1 MELIAIYSS
10 SLRFFFP
17 RYIDCKCFY
26 CMYCISVLPSIR
38 TYLWVWVCCVG
49 SLPAPCVSTI
59 LATERLLC
67 AVVWD
72 VCRASLGRRLK
83 ERAASHQPIG
93 VTEGTRGGGVFP
105 SFHTHSF
112 LFVHFLLLLLPHT
125 LFQENIWVSP
135 FALFEFFSFF
145 FFFGVCVPFFG
156 VLLALCLFPSLF
168 FFFSSSSSPLR
179 LPYKFPRVIV

>member
-1 MELIAIYSS
+1 MELIAIY
-10 SLRFFFP
+10 LVFFHDTLTWTSFTVCTV
-17 RYIDCKCFY
+17 YAC
-26 CMYCISVLPSIR
+26 VLPSIC
-38 TYLWVWVCCVG
+38 TYLWVWVCYVG
-49 SLPAPCVSTI
+49 GLPAPCVSMI

-72 VCRASLGRRLK
+72 VCRASLGCCLK

-112 LFVHFLLLLLPHT
+112 LFVHFFLLLLPHT

-135 FALFEFFSFF
+135 FALFEFF
-145 FFFGVCVPFFG
+145 VCVCAVFG
-156 VLLALCLFPSLF
+156 VLLASCLFPSLF
-168 FFFSSSSSPLR
+168 FFFFSPLR
-179 LPYKFPRVIV
+179 LP